1 MPLFDLSAEPAPEP
15 SKGPTPKSAETPKR
29 GPGRPAGSGTA
40 AAKKNA
46 DVEAALASMNGLYTA
61 ASAGLLLIGRP
72 QSAEYFSSQIDQLQ
86 AANRTAF
93 NSSPKLA
100 SMIAGVGQ
108 VSGVGLFLGTNLMV
122 AVQIAIAVRTE
133 GQQILASM
141 ADDAGGDNR

>member
-1 MPLFDLSAEPAPEP
+1 MPLFDLSASPAPDP
-15 SKGPTPKSAETPKR
+15 DKSTPTPKSAQDTPKR
-29 GPGRPAGSGTA
+29 SPGRPPGSGTT

-61 ASAGLLLIGRP
+61 ASAGLLLVGRP
-72 QSAEYFSSQIDQLQ
+72 ATAEYFAAQLDQLQ

-108 VSGVGLFLGTNLMV
+108 VSGVGLFLGTNLMI
-122 AVQIAIAVRTE
+122 AVQLVIAVRQE
-133 GQQILASM
+133 GIAIDEAMQRE
-141 ADDAGGDNR
+141 AGNG

>member
-1 MPLFDLSAEPAPEP
+1 MPLFDLTSEPAPE
-15 SKGPTPKSAETPKR
+15 SKGPAPKSADAPR
-29 GPGRPAGSGTA
+29 RGRPPGSTST
-40 AAKKNA
+40 AKKNQ

-72 QSAEYFSSQIDQLQ
+72 MTAEYFSAQIDQLQ

-108 VSGVGLFLGTNLMV
+108 ISGVGLFLGTNLMI
-122 AVQIAIAVRTE
+122 AVQLVIAVRAE
-133 GQQILASM
+133 GAQILNETGAE
-141 ADDAGGDNR
+141 G